1 VKNLAHVVLKDGES
15 FNSLLKRFRKQ
26 VMRERILSDVRR
38 KRYFVSKSEERNKA
52 LRKAIKRE
60 RRRQRK
66 LRRKLRRWG

>member
-1 VKNLAHVVLKDGES
+1 VKNLARVALQDGES

-26 VMRERILSDVRR
+26 VMRERILSDVRK
-38 KRYFVSKSEERNKA
+38 KRYFVSKSEERHKA

-66 LRRKLRRWG
+66 LGRKLRRWG